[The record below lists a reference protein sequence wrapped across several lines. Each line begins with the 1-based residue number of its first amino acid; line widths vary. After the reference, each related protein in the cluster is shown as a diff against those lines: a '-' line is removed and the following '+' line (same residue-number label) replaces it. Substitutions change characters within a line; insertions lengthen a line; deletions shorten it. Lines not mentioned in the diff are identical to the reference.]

1 MLELIPHTEGVREA
15 NAITSL
21 DDALATTLNGLVPN
35 VCAARALN
43 VIDWVALAIWSVRF
57 TGAAAS

>member
-1 MLELIPHTEGVREA
+1 M
-15 NAITSL
+15 SL

-35 VCAARALN
+35 VCAASALN
-43 VIDWVALAIWSVRF
+43 VIDWVALAICSVRF

>member
-1 MLELIPHTEGVREA
+1 MLELILHTEGVREA
-15 NAITSL
+15 NVITSL
-21 DDALATTLNGLVPN
+21 DDALAMTLNGLVPN
-35 VCAARALN
+35 VCAASALN